1 MCAVKTPK
9 IKQPKDSEQKPLPVI
24 RNPLLDGILGN
35 IASLR
40 NGRNSLRINLLNPLA
55 IPVGGGVGGGGGG
68 TSGGGLGSGGGGGSL
83 SGGTSGTSSGGSTGA
98 ARETSTRSRDD
109 GTDIR

>member
-9 IKQPKDSEQKPLPVI
+9 IKQSEAEKNKPLPVI

-68 TSGGGLGSGGGGGSL
+68 ATGGGMTSGSGNGSLSVSGAGTTQGEQKFSGGSL
-83 SGGTSGTSSGGSTGA
+83 RT
-98 ARETSTRSRDD
+98 D
-109 GTDIR
+109 TDIR